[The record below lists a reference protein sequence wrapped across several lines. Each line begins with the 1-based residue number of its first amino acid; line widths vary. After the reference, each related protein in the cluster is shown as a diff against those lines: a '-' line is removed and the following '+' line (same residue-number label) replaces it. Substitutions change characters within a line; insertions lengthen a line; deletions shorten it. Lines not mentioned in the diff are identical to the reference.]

1 MAQSWVEGGPSP
13 CKSYVPLEPANVDL
27 TGKRVFTDVIK
38 LRVSKRSHPGSGWAP
53 SPVTSVL
60 RREEKRRGHTGW
72 SHVVME
78 AETGV
83 MWPQA
88 QDTWGHQES
97 PGKGCPPESA
107 EEERHSQQFD
117 FGL

>member
-1 MAQSWVEGGPSP
+1 M
-13 CKSYVPLEPANVDL
+13 DL
-27 TGKRVFTDVIK
+27 TGERVFTDVIK
-38 LRVSKRSHPGSGWAP
+38 LRISKQRHPGSGWAP

-72 SHVVME
+72 SHVMME
-78 AETGV
+78 AETGA

-88 QDTWGHQES
+88 QDTWGHQKS
-97 PGKGCPPESA
+97 PGKGRPPEPA

>member
-1 MAQSWVEGGPSP
+1 
-13 CKSYVPLEPANVDL
+13 
-27 TGKRVFTDVIK
+27 
-38 LRVSKRSHPGSGWAP
+38 
-53 SPVTSVL
+53 
-60 RREEKRRGHTGW
+60 
-72 SHVVME
+72 ME

-107 EEERHSQQFD
+107 EEEGHSQQFD